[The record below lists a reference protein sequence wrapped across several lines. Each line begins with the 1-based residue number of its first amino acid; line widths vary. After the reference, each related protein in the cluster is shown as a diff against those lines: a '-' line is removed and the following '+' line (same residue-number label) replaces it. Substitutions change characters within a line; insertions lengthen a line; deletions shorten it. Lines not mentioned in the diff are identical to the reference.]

1 MQDQAR
7 GPKPPGKMDH
17 QSVLT
22 VPVKAEGPK
31 LEQREQWK
39 DDQAVIPG
47 EIEVID
53 APVKKQSTEGAQID
67 LQPEGNPTEPGFTR
81 C

>member
-1 MQDQAR
+1 M
-7 GPKPPGKMDH
+7 
-17 QSVLT
+17 LT

-67 LQPEGNPTEPGFTR
+67 LQPEGNPTKPGSTR